1 MHGNT
6 DLAATDPNLTGV
18 SFRDQSSNA
27 AMSRCVHTGK
37 LHRFKLTHYPTA
49 R

>member
-18 SFRDQSSNA
+18 SFGDQSGNA
-27 AMSRCVHTGK
+27 ATSRSVYTGK
-37 LHRFKLTHYPTA
+37 LHVSQ
-49 R
+49 